1 MEFRPMRRHRQE
13 RAAEECIA
21 ILQSATSG
29 VLGLIGDGGYPY
41 TVPISHCYAHDKLYF
56 HSAVSGHKVDAIK
69 NESKCSFCVI
79 EQDDVRPA
87 LYTTYF
93 RSVIAFGKISI
104 LENEDEQIEALQ
116 LIGRRFNHNDE
127 DGLQKEIKKS
137 FDHVLVMVMDIE
149 HLSGKEAIEIVRE
162 KERFK

>member
-13 RAAEECIA
+13 LAAEECVA

-41 TVPISHCYAHDKLYF
+41 IVPISHCYANGKLYF

-79 EQDDVRPA
+79 DKDDVQPA
-87 LYTTYF
+87 KYTTYF

-104 LENEDEQIEALQ
+104 LENDDERIEALRM
-116 LIGRRFNHNDE
+116 IGRRFNPNDQE
-127 DGLQKEIKKS
+127 GLQKEIDKS
-137 FDHVLVMVMDIE
+137 FGHVLIMAMEIE

-162 KERFK
+162 KENK